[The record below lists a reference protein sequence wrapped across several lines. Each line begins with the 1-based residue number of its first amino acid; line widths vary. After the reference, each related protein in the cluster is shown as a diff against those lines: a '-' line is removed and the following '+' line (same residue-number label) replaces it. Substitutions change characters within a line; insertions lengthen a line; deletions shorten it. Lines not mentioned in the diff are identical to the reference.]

1 MNALNKLQALSL
13 CVKANTKTWQLNLDH
28 LDIIIAMFALRLAIT
43 LKTASLETTGPF
55 IRAVFEVSAS
65 VEFRMMLECDRLH

>member
-1 MNALNKLQALSL
+1 MAAELGSFRHNYCNVCFK
-13 CVKANTKTWQLNLDH
+13 
-28 LDIIIAMFALRLAIT
+28 IIAMT